1 MSETKQDT
9 DRAATEHCMKA
20 HMTYPA
26 CMSFLTNDDDD
37 GKVDIFPGP
46 LLVLLLLLGPLF
58 QKIHFSCFAYC
69 LWCMINNKITCE
81 LLLSNNKTAEGQM
94 LKAMFLNFILATAYY
109 FKFNVLKLELVCIV
123 RIFSFLYSYCL
134 LCTLGT
140 EIFFWTT

>member
-1 MSETKQDT
+1 
-9 DRAATEHCMKA
+9 
-20 HMTYPA
+20 
-26 CMSFLTNDDDD
+26 
-37 GKVDIFPGP
+37 
-46 LLVLLLLLGPLF
+46 
-58 QKIHFSCFAYC
+58 
-69 LWCMINNKITCE
+69 MINNKITCE